1 VRLRAGTSTGS
12 GAEAIRPTKVGIRD
26 AVGAAVV
33 LAVLSAPLV
42 AWSFLVRPPDWV
54 LSNEGS
60 VQGAID
66 WRPVAF
72 QSAVALALIAA
83 IPSAVVAGL
92 AGSLVW
98 RWRRFA
104 GAAVALAT
112 SWATGIVILPVA
124 ASAFGVHL
132 RTGIVCAMGCEALLR
147 DDRPFE
153 GVSAYAIFLAGTLAF
168 QWSVVVPVLVGLVV
182 LRVLLDWVRGRP
194 ALRPRP
200 PLIVWV
206 VAFAAV
212 HGIALGWVVLVTP
225 AAVVPYLLLSAGVVT
240 WASWMDRRDG
250 RSLESRSGSPTGA
263 PGGSAPAPPREIPT
277 PPRSRSGSAC

>member
-1 VRLRAGTSTGS
+1 
-12 GAEAIRPTKVGIRD
+12 
-26 AVGAAVV
+26 V

-54 LSNEGS
+54 LRNEGWA
-60 VQGAID
+60 QGAIE
-66 WRPVAF
+66 WRPVAVE
-72 QSAVALALIAA
+72 SAVGLALFAA

-112 SWATGIVILPVA
+112 GWATGLVILPVA
-124 ASAFGVHL
+124 ASALGVHL

-147 DDRPFE
+147 DDRPFG
-153 GVSAYAIFLAGTLAF
+153 GVSAYAMFLAGTLAF
-168 QWSVVVPVLVGLVV
+168 QWSLVVPVLVGIVV

-206 VAFAAV
+206 IAFAAV

-225 AAVVPYLLLSAGVVT
+225 AAVVPYLVLSAGVVV
-240 WASWMDRRDG
+240 WVAWVDRRDG
-250 RSLESRSGSPTGA
+250 RSLESRSRSPTGA
-263 PGGSAPAPPREIPT
+263 RVGSAPAPSPEIPT
-277 PPRSRSGSAC
+277 RPRARS